1 MNKIIYIRF
10 LWVETHLMLGVLFI
24 HTLKGVAISPNLQV
38 GDLKNPGK
46 QDRALAQSSLGNQPN
61 NHFSNQNS
69 I

>member
-1 MNKIIYIRF
+1 MNKINYIRF

-24 HTLKGVAISPNLQV
+24 HALKCVAISPDLQV

-46 QDRALAQSSLGNQPN
+46 QDRALAQLNLNDQLSD
-61 NHFSNQNS
+61 HFN